1 MVNETVRKN
10 RRISWMLWMLWMLWK
25 SDKSSCESYRAFV
38 EARAGCSSKVQIADD
53 EGRGE

>member
-10 RRISWMLWMLWMLWK
+10 RRISWMLWK

>member
-10 RRISWMLWMLWMLWK
+10 RRISWMLWMLWK

>member
-1 MVNETVRKN
+1 MVNETVRKD
-10 RRISWMLWMLWMLWK
+10 RRISWMLWMLWK